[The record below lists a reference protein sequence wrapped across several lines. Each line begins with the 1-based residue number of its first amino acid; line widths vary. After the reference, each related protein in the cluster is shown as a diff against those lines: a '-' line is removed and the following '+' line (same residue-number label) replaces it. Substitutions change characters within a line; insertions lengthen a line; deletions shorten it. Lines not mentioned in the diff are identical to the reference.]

1 MLGSVSKRERDA
13 KCYSGDVP
21 DTTPAFV
28 RASRV
33 RRCQRILHARHS
45 VLLATPILLSQW
57 TPSRFTVEGISF
69 SCGEHFFAAE
79 KSRLFGDHQ
88 TSQHVM
94 RVSDPRLHKQYGTEV
109 HNFDLDVWEREREN
123 IVCVD
128 SYAKF
133 AQNPAMQSHF
143 LDTGDRLLAEASP
156 YDLVWGIGYRVD
168 HVSPYCVA

>member
-79 KSRLFGDHQ
+79 KSHIHKDHQ
-88 TSQHVM
+88 TLFTTHHPLVRPSPSQAIWTRGPQLRYR
-94 RVSDPRLHKQYGTEV
+94 RVGTRARNV
-109 HNFDLDVWEREREN
+109 VLVG
-123 IVCVD
+123 

-133 AQNPAMQSHF
+133 DQNPVCLLYTSPSPRDKRQS
-143 LDTGDRLLAEASP
+143 RMPSSA
-156 YDLVWGIGYRVD
+156 
-168 HVSPYCVA
+168 